1 MIRAY
6 VYGIIVGIMI
16 IAAAVMVFV
25 PPSAYLSI
33 MLTVYVPIL
42 IAYVALRYI
51 EQKEKLE

>member
-1 MIRAY
+1 
-6 VYGIIVGIMI
+6 MI